1 MAGNDNQM
9 TPAKK
14 LVIVAIV
21 GVTAFAAAWF
31 GSYYA
36 VKSRRNLETY
46 TMQEHL
52 VTLQTSKQTK
62 EKFALK
68 IFMSSGMGVMVLP
81 MLMAVAKAASGNTI
95 KDLHGSARWAKF
107 DDIKKT
113 NLLDGKG
120 VYVGGYK
127 NSKELLHLRDE
138 SNTHV
143 LAFAPTR
150 SGKGVALIL
159 PTLLTNHEKSF
170 FVYDIKGENYALTS
184 GWRATA
190 GNTIY
195 KFEPASFES
204 HRYNP
209 LDEIKY
215 GSPSFTKDVQ
225 TLADILHSSGDG
237 KGKAEDHW
245 TSKARELSTALIIY
259 TLEDSSRDSTLYY
272 IGNLLTDPEEDLEGT
287 IENLVETC
295 RHRDAKNI
303 LVKLRNTPD
312 KERGSII
319 STFARAFELYSDP
332 IIRRNTETSDFKIS
346 DLVNGASPT
355 SLYFIIQPNDLSR
368 LSNIARI
375 FVTQMLN
382 KLIHGME
389 FEEGTSKQ
397 KNAHQLILMLDEF
410 ASMKYMPV
418 IEEGLAFIAGY
429 GVRAYIIVQDIEQIY
444 KYYTR
449 ENSILGNCHTQISY
463 APNNNATKRHVS
475 EQLGKMTII
484 QKKITKSSGGGKGS
498 STSRSTQEVG
508 RELLTPEEA
517 GRLKMISLEEKGKEG
532 GETLIM
538 QSGNYPIKGTRVLY
552 FLNDTLSARSKVPAI
567 KIDSIAQEG
576 FKLDLD
582 IDSNSSKKKDE
593 SKTDFSSSFDDGM
606 M

>member
-1 MAGNDNQM
+1 MTSGQKAGILI
-9 TPAKK
+9 AV
-14 LVIVAIV
+14 LVVAFV
-21 GVTAFAAAWF
+21 AAWF
-31 GSYYA
+31 GSWKA
-36 VKSRRNLETY
+36 IKNRRNLETY

-52 VTLQTSKQTK
+52 ETLRASRQTK
-62 EKFALK
+62 EKFAIK
-68 IFMSSGMGVMVLP
+68 MFFTSGMGVMIIP
-81 MLMAVAKAASGNTI
+81 MIIVIAKASAANTI
-95 KDLHGSARWAKF
+95 KDLHGSARWAKL

-120 VYVGGYK
+120 LYVGGFK
-127 NSKELLHLRDE
+127 KGKELHHLRDD
-138 SNTHV
+138 SNTHL

-159 PTLLTNHEKSF
+159 PTLLTNHDKSF

-184 GWRATA
+184 GWRASA

-209 LDEIKY
+209 LDEIVF

-237 KGKAEDHW
+237 KGKGEDHW

-259 TLEDSSRDSTLYY
+259 ALEDPSRDNTLYY
-272 IGNLLTDPEEDLEGT
+272 IGNLLTDPEKDLEET
-287 IENLVETC
+287 IETLVETC

-303 LVKLRNTPD
+303 LVKLRNTPE

-332 IIRRNTETSDFKIS
+332 IIRRNTETSDFKIN
-346 DLVNGASPT
+346 DLVNGDTPT

-389 FEEGTSKQ
+389 FEGGTSKQ
-397 KNAHQLILMLDEF
+397 KNLHQLILMLDEF
-410 ASMKYMPV
+410 ASMRYMPV

-449 ENSILGNCHTQISY
+449 ENGIIGNCHTQIAY

-475 EQLGKMTII
+475 EQLGKMTIV
-484 QKKITKSSGGGKGS
+484 QKKVTKSSGGGKGS

-517 GRLKMISLEEKGKEG
+517 GRLKMIDVDDKGNEG
-532 GETLIM
+532 GETLVM
-538 QSGNYPIKGTRVLY
+538 QSGNFPIKGTRVLY
-552 FLNDTLSARSKVPAI
+552 FLNDTLSARSKVAAY
-567 KIDSIAQEG
+567 KIDRIVQEG
-576 FKLDLD
+576 FKLDM
-582 IDSNSSKKKDE
+582 DSEYSTTPSKPTSTE
-593 SKTDFSSSFDDGM
+593 PETSFASSFEDDIM
-606 M
+606 